1 MGSTNFPLFD
11 IFLYSHH
18 LSAKYCIDNVRRN
31 SVLITNRSERV
42 KMWLLKGGHN
52 KITRKY
58 MDSLKRYNLKKWWHC
73 GGGGGGKEVIHM
85 EDQLYTA
92 MASVTM
98 YM

>member
-1 MGSTNFPLFD
+1 MGSTNFPLFY

-18 LSAKYCIDNVRRN
+18 LSAQYCIDNVRRN

-73 GGGGGGKEVIHM
+73 GGGGKEVIHM